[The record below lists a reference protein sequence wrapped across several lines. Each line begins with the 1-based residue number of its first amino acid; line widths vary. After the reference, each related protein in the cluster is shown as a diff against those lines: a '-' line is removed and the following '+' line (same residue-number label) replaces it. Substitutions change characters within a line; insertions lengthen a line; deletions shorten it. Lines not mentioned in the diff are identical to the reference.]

1 MSGGG
6 TAGILWTYDFNSQ
19 LDQLDYSSTTDSWEV
34 QVGFTYRFRPLRFRP
49 AGVDWSM

>member
-19 LDQLDYSSTTDSWEV
+19 IDSTYKYLDLTGGLKQ
-34 QVGFTYRFRPLRFRP
+34 
-49 AGVDWSM
+49 